1 MKQQQGFSLIEL
13 LIVVGIIGALT
24 AIAVP
29 AFEKYREKSEVTAAI
44 ASVKSMRTA
53 IDISISEK
61 SADFPADDA
70 ALKQLGD
77 PGIVEIVG
85 TPSGAGG
92 TLKAYSE
99 GFVHVTYS
107 RDGTTGAWECK
118 YNNKTASL
126 SFESVCEKDTS
137 LAITKS

>member
-70 ALKQLGD
+70 HSNNSVIQVLLNRWDAIWCRRYFKSLLRRFAHGLILVMELRGNVNITTRQ
-77 PGIVEIVG
+77 
-85 TPSGAGG
+85 TPCLNLYVKKS
-92 TLKAYSE
+92 T
-99 GFVHVTYS
+99 F
-107 RDGTTGAWECK
+107 
-118 YNNKTASL
+118 
-126 SFESVCEKDTS
+126 
-137 LAITKS
+137 AITKS